1 MRADSYKIA
10 VIGGDQRQI
19 CLAQILA
26 SRGCDISVCGL
37 CGSVGKAGVRETAAL
52 EEALEGADA
61 VAAPVPFFREGK
73 IAGKYTVPD
82 MNVETLL
89 GRMPAS
95 SKLFAG
101 NIPEDIGRRAGEKGI
116 EVYDVMR
123 DEITAMRNTVA
134 AAEGAVAEAI
144 TRSTVNLTRSRCLVL
159 GYGRCGSTL
168 VRLLKA
174 FSCTVFV
181 AEKDGSRAAAA
192 AVAADGIVSD
202 AELAAVIEKADF
214 IFNTVPEM
222 VLTKERMSCAGERTW
237 ILDLASAPG
246 GVDHRAAEELGVNA
260 VLLPGLPGRYAPY
273 SSAEILAD
281 LIESRIGIR

>member
-1 MRADSYKIA
+1 M
-10 VIGGDQRQI
+10 
-19 CLAQILA
+19 
-26 SRGCDISVCGL
+26 
-37 CGSVGKAGVRETAAL
+37 
-52 EEALEGADA
+52 
-61 VAAPVPFFREGK
+61 
-73 IAGKYTVPD
+73 
-82 MNVETLL
+82 
-89 GRMPAS
+89 
-95 SKLFAG
+95 
-101 NIPEDIGRRAGEKGI
+101 
-116 EVYDVMR
+116 
-123 DEITAMRNTVA
+123 
-134 AAEGAVAEAI
+134 
-144 TRSTVNLTRSRCLVL
+144 
-159 GYGRCGSTL
+159 
-168 VRLLKA
+168 
-174 FSCTVFV
+174 FV
-181 AEKDGSRAAAA
+181 TEKDRGRAAAA

>member
-1 MRADSYKIA
+1 M
-10 VIGGDQRQI
+10 
-19 CLAQILA
+19 
-26 SRGCDISVCGL
+26 
-37 CGSVGKAGVRETAAL
+37 GKARVRETAAL

-101 NIPEDIGRRAGEKGI
+101 NIPEDIGRRAGGKGI

-181 AEKDGSRAAAA
+181 AEKDGGRAAAA